1 MEFSDAAKNSRN
13 QHGGHIALPE
23 LLCVVS
29 KKAYLKREGSV
40 VFTHQ
45 IYTRENEAQNSQ
57 SPSYRL
63 PPKVAPLRLFSCHS
77 RLQQSHDGLQ
87 GIFRDVCVFVL
98 VR

>member
-57 SPSYRL
+57 S
-63 PPKVAPLRLFSCHS
+63 F
-77 RLQQSHDGLQ
+77 
-87 GIFRDVCVFVL
+87 I
-98 VR
+98 